1 MAGEDNM
8 TRAKPRSAPARR
20 DVLKWSAAA
29 ALSGLAGP
37 PLLGPS
43 RASAQARTREADV
56 IVIGAGIAGLAA
68 ARRLV
73 DLDYD
78 VIVLE
83 ATDRIGGR
91 LRTDRSLGAPFEVG
105 AGWIHGPNG
114 NPVSDLAKAAGSTT
128 FVTDDES
135 FEVFSPD
142 GRRQSRAAVFAGQ
155 ARLERLAARI
165 DATFDRD
172 RPLSGAIREI
182 DPSALSDPLTRW
194 MLSAY
199 TEFDTGGAIER
210 LSALHFDEDEAFDG
224 ADVILTQGY
233 DAIAA
238 HLAQGL
244 DIRLNAAVDAID
256 YEAGDGAAVH
266 AGDTVYESHFV
277 ICTAPLGVLK
287 AETIAFDPPLPQ
299 AMRARLERLQMGNV
313 TKIALKFANAHWPV
327 DTQYFGL
334 MTAEKGRWNYFL
346 NYRTLS
352 EENILLGFS
361 VGAYAAKAEA
371 MHDAEMTAD
380 AMEAVRTMFGREVP
394 EPEDVRL
401 TRWSQDPFTRG
412 AYSFTAHGTT
422 PDDFDALARPVEKT
436 LLLAGEHTTF
446 RHHGTVHG
454 AYLSGLEAARII
466 DDELW
471 EG

>member
-1 MAGEDNM
+1 MARGKNLS
-8 TRAKPRSAPARR
+8 TPARR

-29 ALSGLAGP
+29 ALSGLAAR

-43 RASAQARTREADV
+43 PARAQAQTREADV

-68 ARRLV
+68 ARHLV
-73 DLDYD
+73 ALDYE
-78 VIVLE
+78 VILLE

-91 LRTDRSLGAPFEVG
+91 VQTDRSLGAPFEIG
-105 AGWIHGPNG
+105 AGWIHGPDG
-114 NPVSDLAKAAGSTT
+114 NPVSDLAKAAGSPT

-135 FEVFSPD
+135 FEVFAPD
-142 GRRQSRAAVFAGQ
+142 GTHQSRTAIFAAQ
-155 ARLERLAARI
+155 ERLERLAARI

-172 RPLSGAIREI
+172 RPLSEAIGLL
-182 DPSALSDPLTRW
+182 DPSALTAPLTRW

-199 TEFDTGGAIER
+199 TEFDTGAAIER
-210 LSALHFDEDEAFDG
+210 LSALHFDEDEAYDG
-224 ADVILTQGY
+224 ADVILTQGF
-233 DAIAA
+233 DAIPR

-244 DIRLNAAVDAID
+244 DIRLGTVVDAID

-266 AGDTVYESHFV
+266 AGDAVYESDFV

-287 AETIAFDPPLPQ
+287 AEAIAFDPPLPQ
-299 AMRARLERLQMGNV
+299 AIRASLERLEMGNV
-313 TKIALKFANAHWPV
+313 TKIALKFADAHWPV
-327 DTQYFGL
+327 ETQYFGL
-334 MTAEKGRWNYFL
+334 ITGEKGRWNYFL
-346 NYRTLS
+346 NYRTYS
-352 EENILLGFS
+352 EENILLGLS

-380 AMEAVRTMFGREVP
+380 AMDAVRTMFGRDVP
-394 EPEDVRL
+394 DPQDVRL

-412 AYSFTAHGTT
+412 AYSFAAYGAK

-436 LLLAGEHTTF
+436 LLFAGEHTTF

-454 AYLSGLEAARII
+454 AYMSGLEAARII
-466 DDELW
+466 DEELW
-471 EG
+471 DG

>member
-1 MAGEDNM
+1 M
-8 TRAKPRSAPARR
+8 
-20 DVLKWSAAA
+20 LKWGTGA
-29 ALSGLAGP
+29 ALSGLAAGSLAGVP
-37 PLLGPS
+37 PAKA
-43 RASAQARTREADV
+43 RAQVREADV
-56 IVIGAGIAGLAA
+56 IVIGAGVAGLAA
-68 ARRLV
+68 ARRLTE
-73 DLDYD
+73 LDYD

-83 ATDRIGGR
+83 ATHKIGGR
-91 LRTDRSLGAPFEVG
+91 LRTDRSLGASFEVG
-105 AGWIHGPNG
+105 AGWIHGPDG
-114 NPVSDLAKAAGSTT
+114 NPLSDLARAVNSPT
-128 FVTDDES
+128 FVTDDDS
-135 FEVFSPD
+135 FDVFAAD
-142 GRRQSRAAVFAGQ
+142 GTRQSRAAVFTAEQ
-155 ARLERLAARI
+155 RLQGLAARI
-165 DATFDRD
+165 DATLASD
-172 RPLSGAIREI
+172 LSLAEAIRTI
-182 DPSALSDPLTRW
+182 DPAALSDPLTRW

-199 TEFDTGGAIER
+199 TEFDTGGPLER

-244 DIRLNAAVDAID
+244 DIRLNAVVEAVD

-266 AGDTVYESHFV
+266 AGDAIYESHFV
-277 ICTAPLGVLK
+277 ICTVPLGVLK

-299 AMRARLERLQMGNV
+299 AMRARLQRLQMGNV
-313 TKIALKFANAHWPV
+313 TKIALKFDHAHWPV

-334 MTAEKGRWNYFL
+334 MTSEKGRWNYFL
-346 NYRTLS
+346 NYRTFS

-380 AMEAVRTMFGREVP
+380 AMDAVRTMFGREVP

-412 AYSFTAHGTT
+412 AYSFTAFGSE
-422 PDDFDALARPVEKT
+422 PQDFDALARPVEKT
-436 LLLAGEHTTF
+436 LLFAGEHTTF